1 MLKNNK
7 VTFEQSTDLRRS
19 NRIKGA
25 RRIEKLGG
33 VEYF

>member
-1 MLKNNK
+1 MLKSNK

-19 NRIKGA
+19 NRTKGA
-25 RRIEKLGG
+25 RLTEKLGG